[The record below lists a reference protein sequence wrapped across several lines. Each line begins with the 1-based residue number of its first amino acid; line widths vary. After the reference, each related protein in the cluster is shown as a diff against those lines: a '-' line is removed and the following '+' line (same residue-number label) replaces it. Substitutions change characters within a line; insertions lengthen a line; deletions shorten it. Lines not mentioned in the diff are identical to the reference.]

1 MTDQQQPSGDPE
13 QPESTQPSWVPPG
26 WSVVPVPAPIV
37 GDEPQSAPPPIANHP
52 GAPAAAGMQ
61 VSLPAGPAPLASML
75 ERIIGAV
82 IDGLI
87 MIAPVWVVV
96 VLLPDLL
103 EFLAGVLVSAA
114 YVIGFIGAKGATVG
128 GVVMN
133 IKCVAE
139 DGDVPGYGR
148 AGRRWL
154 LLYAPGVVPVVGG
167 LASVVVGL
175 SPLVDN
181 DRRMQGWHD
190 KYAGTYVV
198 KTGPGSPVR
207 QEPRNW

>member
-1 MTDQQQPSGDPE
+1 MTDQQPSGAPG
-13 QPESTQPSWVPPG
+13 QPEPTEPGWVPPG
-26 WSVVPVPAPIV
+26 WSVVPVPEPIIR
-37 GDEPQSAPPPIANHP
+37 DEPPPPPLTSYP
-52 GAPAAAGMQ
+52 GAAAAAGLQ
-61 VSLPAGPAPLASML
+61 VALPAGPAPLASMI

-103 EFLAGVLVSAA
+103 EFLAGTLVSAA

-139 DGDVPGYGR
+139 DGTVPGYGR

-167 LASVVVGL
+167 LASLAVGL
-175 SPLVDN
+175 SPFVDN

-198 KTGPGSPVR
+198 RTGPGSPIQ
-207 QEPRNW
+207 QERRNW